1 MSEENEKKDPPQQ
14 VTLTIP
20 EEWVTWLRDNALLLA
35 ILFLIFILIIIV
47 VWRTRKRGGSHQNKR
62 WLYYYA

>member
-1 MSEENEKKDPPQQ
+1 MSKEHKEKDPPQQ

-47 VWRTRKRGGSHQNKR
+47 IWRTRRRSSSYQR
-62 WLYYYA
+62 RYLYYG